1 MNRWLAALAAALG
14 ASALLVG
21 APPSAPG
28 GEPLAAGGVFP
39 GAPREPGRVSVL
51 EVARWIRDRE
61 PDLHLIDLRST
72 EEFEDFHLPRAE
84 QVDDLRATGIDVA
97 ERVVLY
103 AESPEAARR
112 AWREA
117 REAGYEGALFLADG
131 VAEWLREIMSPRLS
145 PDASAAERA
154 AFDKV
159 AQLSRYFG
167 GLPRVATADELAT
180 EDDADASSLLQR
192 TRRRGCAF

>member
-14 ASALLVG
+14 ALALLVG

-61 PDLHLIDLRST
+61 PDLHLIDLRAS

-84 QVDDLRATGIDVA
+84 HVDDLRAVGIDVA

-117 REAGYEGALFLADG
+117 REAGYERALFLADG
-131 VAEWLREIMSPRLS
+131 VGEWLREIMSPRLS

-159 AQLSRYFG
+159 AELSRYFG
-167 GLPRVATADELAT
+167 GLPRVAAADELAS
-180 EDDADASSLLQR
+180 EDDASSLLQR